1 MSEIALVCANVI
13 LASIAIFQKWGFYYV
28 LLVFWIE
35 ALIIGFYNLARITV
49 SFLFGN
55 PIGVLAKWIKLPFPT
70 RFFLLIITAGF
81 FVTKFGGCAIG
92 LGLIILMMP
101 IFLTLPAGQTHHVDL
116 FEGIK
121 MISPA
126 LGDVGPELLVAVT
139 VLFLSHGISFILNYI
154 KRQEYKRDNIL
165 KLLFLPYARMF
176 LVSVVVALGLTA
188 TVAVPSLN
196 RMTVFSVSVIL
207 LKLFADLLSHIWE
220 HKAKNSRELDV
231 GIEINENLT

>member
-1 MSEIALVCANVI
+1 MSEVALVSANII
-13 LASIAIFQKWGFYYV
+13 LAVISIFQKWGFYYV

-35 ALIIGFYNLARITV
+35 ALIIGFYNIARITV

-55 PIGVLAKWIKLPFPT
+55 PIGVLSKWIKLPFPT
-70 RFFLLIITAGF
+70 RIFFLIITVGF

-101 IFLTLPAGQTHHVDL
+101 IFLTLRAGQTHHVDL

-139 VLFLSHGISFILNYI
+139 VLFLSHGISFIFNYV
-154 KRQEYKRDNIL
+154 KRQEYKTDNIL
-165 KLLFLPYARMF
+165 KLLFFPYARMF
-176 LVSVVVALGLTA
+176 LISVVVALGIIA

-196 RMTVFSVSVIL
+196 RMTVFSVVVIL

-231 GIEINENLT
+231 GIKINENLT